1 MIVLLVLTDEVVHSE
16 MQCIQQCADIY
27 IYEVHTARYRSS
39 YILLMKTPLIT
50 VVI

>member
-16 MQCIQQCADIY
+16 MRYIQQCGDIY

-39 YILLMKTPLIT
+39 CILLMKIPLVT